1 MNDQANA
8 DSAGSVDPGNGK
20 MAGHANGDAPTG
32 SASTGTDR
40 VPVSLAT
47 QKLRLAVTM
56 SGGVSLAVWMGGV
69 AREINLLTQA
79 SDLRRRGPDE
89 VAVPALAGPSAGD
102 LALRVRDL
110 YGKLLDLVDI
120 TASVDVLSGTSAGG
134 VNAAILGL
142 ANARRLDIGS
152 LRDLWLEA
160 GAFDQLLRDP
170 QADHNPPSL
179 LKGDAQLLAALRKGL
194 NALTG
199 GNSGPVSGNQARETT
214 VHITTTLLHGQ
225 NGQFTDDY
233 GNSVGDSD
241 NHGLFTF
248 TADDLVAPDITGAL
262 ALAARSSASFPA
274 AFEPSFIP
282 IGDPVADGDGP
293 RACRAGTLTCRI
305 TPATS
310 CNRPG
315 WRTAACSPTVR
326 SARCCNL

>member
-8 DSAGSVDPGNGK
+8 DSAGSVDPGNDQI
-20 MAGHANGDAPTG
+20 AGHANGDAPPG
-32 SASTGTDR
+32 SASDRTYR

-79 SDLRRRGPDE
+79 SDLRVRGPGE
-89 VAVPALAGPSAGD
+89 LAVPAPAGPPAGG
-102 LALRVRDL
+102 LALPVRDL
-110 YGKLLDLVDI
+110 YAQLLDLVDI

-152 LRDLWLEA
+152 LRDLWLQA

-170 QADHNPPSL
+170 QADPNPPSL
-179 LKGDAQLLAALRKGL
+179 LKGDGQLLAALRNGL
-194 NALTG
+194 KVLTES
-199 GNSGPVSGNQARETT
+199 NSDPVSGNQARETT
-214 VHITTTLLHGQ
+214 VHVTTTLLHGQ

-233 GNSVGDSD
+233 GNSVNDSD

-248 TADDLVAPDITGAL
+248 TTEDLVAPDVIGAL
-262 ALAARSSASFPA
+262 ALTARSSSSFPA

-282 IGDPVADGDGP
+282 IGGQGTCKIGNS
-293 RACRAGTLTCRI
+293 AC
-305 TPATS
+305 
-310 CNRPG
+310 
-315 WRTAACSPTVR
+315 V
-326 SARCCNL
+326 